1 MDSPK
6 AQETYKMYHF
16 MSVGI
21 RRKLLARLLKENY
34 VYSTCLRRPMKTYSL
49 FFATLLLL
57 LVLSACGGSATPST
71 ETTISDVYTAVA
83 ITLTAQANPVAA
95 TETWLPTSSPTP
107 AVSPTQIPLSP
118 THQSVPTSLN
128 ISVCDNSAYI
138 SDVTI
143 PDGTILAPGQTFVK
157 TWMFQNTGSCAWSA
171 DYSLTFVSGNA
182 MSGSTTTID
191 QSVASGNQAK
201 ISVSLTAPDTAGT
214 YTGYWRLTNK
224 QGIAFGISVY
234 VQIVVSIDAAT
245 ITPTS
250 TATSTSTV
258 EPSSTPTP
266 TVYPPTSTDTPV
278 PTDTETPIPTDTP
291 TP

>member
-1 MDSPK
+1 
-6 AQETYKMYHF
+6 
-16 MSVGI
+16 
-21 RRKLLARLLKENY
+21 
-34 VYSTCLRRPMKTYSL
+34 MKTYSL
-49 FFATLLLL
+49 FFTVLLLL
-57 LVLSACGGSATPST
+57 LTLSACSSGATPST

-83 ITLTAQANPVAA
+83 VTLTAQENSFAA
-95 TETWLPTSSPTP
+95 TETPLPTPSSTP
-107 AVSPTQIPLSP
+107 AASPTQIPRTP
-118 THQSVPTSLN
+118 THQSVTASL
-128 ISVCDNSAYI
+128 IVSVCDNSAYI

-143 PDGTILAPGQTFVK
+143 PDGTILAPGETFVK
-157 TWMFQNTGSCAWSA
+157 TWMFQNTGSCTWSA

-191 QSVASGNQAK
+191 QSVASGNQAQ
-201 ISVSLTAPDTAGT
+201 ISVALTAPATEGT
-214 YTGYWRLTNK
+214 STGYWRLTNE

-234 VQIVVSIDAAT
+234 VQIVVSNDAAT
-245 ITPTS
+245 ITPTP